1 MIERDSSESESR
13 DGESTKGGSIKLAF
27 DVDAALLVE
36 LGERLVARRSVALA
50 ELIKN
55 AYDADATE
63 VIVSFEKVTG
73 PKGSIVIL
81 DDGSGMNLEAMKR
94 GWMRIA
100 TDDAKRNE
108 RSAKFGRPRTGEKG
122 VGRFAC
128 GRLASRLSLESISNS
143 SGDIERVAAE
153 FDWGEFVPGR
163 DLSDVTTSV
172 SQEFLSKKVP
182 TGTILRLTELKDAW
196 TNEDL
201 AELRTEL
208 SDLMNL
214 GETQGFIEREDFEPD
229 PGFDPQ
235 ILAPEFPGQEGSI
248 SDPFMDAAWGLLNG
262 VVAEGGKPRYELN
275 TGDPDSI
282 LVHQP
287 DDRKFPNLAGVE
299 FTIRMMVY
307 QGRRFR
313 GTGYSLAEA
322 RDFGRTRGGVRI
334 YLDGFQV
341 FSYGSPGDDWLDL
354 DQDRARRRST
364 LNDPLLEEQAS
375 DLPRPMLMLP
385 GNMQLFGAVSLS
397 RDRNPELVVS
407 ISRER
412 LVQNETFD
420 QLKRFVRD
428 GINWM
433 TVCYAR
439 EQAKARE
446 QRRASTA
453 ERPTAANAIGSVLDT
468 VEHDSTISE
477 ESKQIVVASL
487 KEIGTQLARE
497 AAAHVSELSMLRILG
512 SAGTTVMVFDH
523 TLRAM
528 AGQLDGIVDQLETTA
543 NPTQSGN
550 VTEFRQALEDLASW
564 SSMATGQGSIVGL
577 LLNPEAR
584 TRRESL
590 ALRPLIEEL
599 RRGFEGYLR
608 RFNIRLDNE
617 VPPALRTPRLH
628 KAELYAVLLNLVTN
642 SFKAVRAGTERRVCV
657 TASSTPAEFSMEV
670 LDTGVGI
677 PPAHWEDAFEPFFT
691 TSQPDPVL
699 GIGTGLG
706 LKIVRDLARAWGGDA
721 QFVETSN
728 PWRAKI
734 KLVIPYLSQ
743 R

>member
-1 MIERDSSESESR
+1 MIERDRSEREPRDGDSSEV
-13 DGESTKGGSIKLAF
+13 ESTNLAF

-73 PKGSIVIL
+73 SKGSIVIL

-108 RSAKFGRPRTGEKG
+108 RSARFGRPRTGEKG

-143 SGDIERVAAE
+143 SGTLERVTAD
-153 FDWGEFVPGR
+153 FDWREFVPGR
-163 DLSDVTTSV
+163 NLSDVTTSV
-172 SQEFLSKKVP
+172 SRELLSKEIP
-182 TGTILRLTELKDAW
+182 TSTTLKLTGLKDAW
-196 TNEDL
+196 TERDI
-201 AELRTEL
+201 AEIRSEL
-208 SDLMNL
+208 SDLKNP
-214 GETQGFIEREDFEPD
+214 GETWGFIEREEYEPD
-229 PGFDPQ
+229 PGFDAQ
-235 ILAPEFPGQEGSI
+235 ISAPEFPGQEGSI
-248 SDPFMDAAWGLLNG
+248 SDPFLDAAWGFLNG
-262 VVAEGGKPRYELN
+262 VIAENGKPGYELI
-275 TGDPDSI
+275 TRDPEHP
-282 LVHQP
+282 LVHEP
-287 DDRKFPNLAGVE
+287 GDRIFPELAGVE

-307 QGRRFR
+307 QGSRFR

-322 RDFGRTRGGVRI
+322 RDIGRTRGGVRI

-341 FSYGSPGDDWLDL
+341 FSYGSPGDDWLEL

-364 LNDPLLEEQAS
+364 LDDPLLEKQAS
-375 DLPRPMLMLP
+375 GLPRPMLSLP
-385 GNMQLFGAVSLS
+385 GNMHLFGAVSLS

-412 LVQNETFD
+412 LVQNETFG

-439 EQAKARE
+439 ERQKAQE

-453 ERPTAANAIGSVLDT
+453 DRPTAANAIRSVLDT
-468 VEHDSTISE
+468 VERDSTIPE
-477 ESKQIVVASL
+477 ESKQIIVASL
-487 KEIGTQLARE
+487 KEVESQLARE

-528 AGQLDGIVDQLETTA
+528 AGQLDGIVNELETATD
-543 NPTQSGN
+543 PTGSNN
-550 VTEFRQALEDLASW
+550 VIEFRQALNDLRSW

-577 LLNPEAR
+577 LLDPEAR

-599 RRGFEGYLR
+599 RRGFKGYLH
-608 RFNIRLDNE
+608 RFDIQFENE
-617 VPPALRTPRLH
+617 VPPALRTPHLH
-628 KAELYAVLLNLVTN
+628 QAELYAVLLNLVTN
-642 SFKAVRAGTERRVCV
+642 SFKAVRGSAERRVCV
-657 TASSTPAEFSMEV
+657 TASATSAVFSLEV
-670 LDTGVGI
+670 SDTGVGI
-677 PPAHWEDAFEPFFT
+677 PSTSWEDAFEPFFT

-721 QFVETSN
+721 QFVEASA
-728 PWRAKI
+728 PWRAI
-734 KLVIPYLSQ
+734 VKLVVPYLSQ
-743 R
+743 A